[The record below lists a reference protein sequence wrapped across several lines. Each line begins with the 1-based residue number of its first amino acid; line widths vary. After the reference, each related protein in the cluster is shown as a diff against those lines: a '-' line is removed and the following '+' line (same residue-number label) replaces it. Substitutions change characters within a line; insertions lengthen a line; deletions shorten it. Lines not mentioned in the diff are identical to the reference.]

1 MAAASELAGWLC
13 DWLLLLLLPIVT
25 DTFEFGTPP
34 MNGRDSLEESLVVFR
49 RSRSCASFFM
59 VGLSDIWD
67 SLGCFLMRVRN
78 KDF

>member
-34 MNGRDSLEESLVVFR
+34 MNGRDSLLDWIEY
-49 RSRSCASFFM
+49 
-59 VGLSDIWD
+59 
-67 SLGCFLMRVRN
+67 
-78 KDF
+78 